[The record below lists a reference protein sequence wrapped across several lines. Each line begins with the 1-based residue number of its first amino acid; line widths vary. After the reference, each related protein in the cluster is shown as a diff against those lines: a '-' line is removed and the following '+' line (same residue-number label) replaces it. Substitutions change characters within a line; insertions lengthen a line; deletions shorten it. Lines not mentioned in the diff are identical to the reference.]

1 MEQNYFSC
9 FLTIKGT
16 MKIVLELP
24 QLTVLHTYKDICS
37 ISFCMRVYCCS
48 FICKEMLNWNSRLIC
63 ICKNISFHPISLCWS
78 NIWQQHPA
86 TVNCS
91 CLVLCPLCVNFL
103 YGGPLIFWCGSEWN
117 IHNSLMMRPSWL
129 WWSSDSV
136 VGFIELHQWK
146 VVRIT
151 CNNVEAD
158 CINTLTL
165 FDTVNSITEHICGKN
180 NKSTIVSEKF
190 ENDTFHICFQHQV
203 ETSHSCAGTLTLT
216 PRSVT

>member
-24 QLTVLHTYKDICS
+24 QLTVLHNYKDICS

-63 ICKNISFHPISLCWS
+63 ICKNISFHPLLVKYMTATPCDCKLQLPGSLSTFCQLFVRWS
-78 NIWQQHPA
+78 
-86 TVNCS
+86 TD
-91 CLVLCPLCVNFL
+91 L
-103 YGGPLIFWCGSEWN
+103 WCGSEWN

-165 FDTVNSITEHICGKN
+165 LDTVNSITEHICGKK